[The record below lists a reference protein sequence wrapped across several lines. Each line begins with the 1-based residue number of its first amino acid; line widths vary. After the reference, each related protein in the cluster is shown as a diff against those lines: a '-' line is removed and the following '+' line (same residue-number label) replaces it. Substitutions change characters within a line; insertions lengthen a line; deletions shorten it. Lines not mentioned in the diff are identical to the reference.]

1 MKKAIQGAVLFGL
14 LTALNLHPS
23 TAHAQGTAFTYQ
35 GRLNDGANPATGSYD
50 LRFGIYSAAAGG
62 TAYGTLTNAATGI
75 TNGLF
80 TVALD
85 FGSVFDGTS
94 YWLEIG
100 VRTNGTD
107 AFTTLSQRQPVTP
120 TPYAVYAGTVN
131 AAGIS
136 GTYGNAVTLSNAANR
151 FTGNGSG
158 LANVNAT
165 SLGGQAVN
173 NFWNTGG
180 NGHTTD
186 GLNFIG
192 TTDNQALDFKVS
204 NVRALRLEPTA
215 LGAPNLIGGSAA
227 NGITSGGMADT
238 IAGGDGNSIDI
249 FGDPPIVATANHSV
263 ISGGYQNHIQNA
275 DLGII
280 AGGDANII
288 TNAPDAVISGGQ
300 GNFIGDLPDNGGIGS
315 DSLIAGGANN
325 RIFHSHYSS
334 IGGGAGNVVTNAN
347 GGLVGGGEYNTIYGF
362 GGLADTI
369 AGGEGNII
377 TNGGCASIGG
387 GYLNVVGDGLHNST
401 YATIPGGYG
410 NYAVGAYSF
419 AAGYF
424 AQATNQGAFVWS
436 DSLATP
442 FGLFSSAANNE
453 FAVRARGG
461 VRLVTDGAGLTVDG
475 LHVNV
480 PASSL
485 SSGAHSII
493 AGGIQ
498 NTNYADNATISGGA
512 GNQILLGSDDSTI
525 AGGMN
530 NQIGPNSSISTIG
543 GGSRNQIQT
552 NSLKSTIAG
561 GENNHIYSYTY
572 AATIGGGKD
581 NLVNSWADESTIG
594 GGVGNKVT
602 DSAADA
608 AIGGGANN
616 LVQSSYGSVG
626 GGSLNQIQNNSVQS
640 TIAGGWGNQILAA
653 CIDATIGGGD
663 SNQIGTNSENATIAG
678 GYGNLILAYAHDST
692 IGGGNTNLIGTNAIF
707 TTISGGKS
715 NAGLAQFATVGG
727 GGGNTASGW
736 SSTVG
741 GGGGYGSYNNL
752 DGNVASGAW
761 ATISGG
767 SGNVA
772 SGYGSTVGG
781 GVGYDAYSIPG
792 NTASGNISTIAGGY
806 ANLAAGYVSSIG
818 GGAQN
823 SIGTNATYSTI
834 GGGSLNQIMQNNPF
848 TASTGSTIAGGG
860 GNRILPDTSYASIG
874 GGSENL
880 IQTNSFSSTIAG
892 GCANQILEYSGY
904 ASIGGG
910 YNNQIG
916 TNANASTISGGTNN
930 IIGNNCPDDAIGG
943 GAGNFIE
950 SSAGTSTIGG
960 GSFNSIRKANNV
972 IGIFGATIAGGYYN
986 VAMGLASTV
995 GGGGGYFGTYYG
1007 LEGDGNR
1014 AYGDYSTIGGG
1025 YNNKAVGYE
1034 STIGGGQYNRIGTN
1048 ATSSTIGGGNG
1059 NVISNNVV
1067 NATIPGGFHNTVG
1080 ADMGFAAGGFASA
1093 NHQGSF
1099 VWSDSSGANISTAP
1113 NQFLIS
1119 ASGGVGI
1126 GTNAPQA
1133 SLHVAQNDGSRP
1145 QLTLDQNLAND
1156 YVRIRFRNS
1165 GKADWDI
1172 ALGGPDNS
1180 LNFFANG
1187 VNVMKV
1193 AANGNITTAGT
1204 VNGSSD
1210 RNVKENF
1217 KDISAAQI
1225 LAKVAAL
1232 PISEWNYKQDTSA
1245 THIGPMAQDFYA
1257 AFAVGPDDK
1266 HIAVV
1271 DESGVALAAI
1281 QGLNQKLEARSQ
1293 ELASENAALKS
1304 RLEKLEQI
1312 ITRLT
1317 EGAK

>member
-1 MKKAIQGAVLFGL
+1 MRNLFTVLGL
-14 LTALNLHPS
+14 FVLATLPHPFA
-23 TAHAQGTAFTYQ
+23 TAHARGTAFTYQ
-35 GRLNDGANPATGSYD
+35 GRLNDGVNPATGSYD

-85 FGSVFDGTS
+85 FGSVFDGTG

-107 AFTTLSQRQPVTP
+107 AFTTLTQRQPVTP
-120 TPYAVYAGTVN
+120 TPYAVFAGTVN

-334 IGGGAGNVVTNAN
+334 IGGGAGNNLSN
-347 GGLVGGGEYNTIYGF
+347 GVYSVLGGGSGNKINGASSADTLVGGESNFIN
-362 GGLADTI
+362 LA
-369 AGGEGNII
+369 GH
-377 TNGGCASIGG
+377 ASIGG

-442 FGLFSSAANNE
+442 FDLFSSAANNE

-461 VRLVTDGAGLTVDG
+461 VRFVTDGAGLTVDG
-475 LHVNV
+475 LHVNM

-512 GNQILLGSDDSTI
+512 GNQILSGSDD
-525 AGGMN
+525 
-530 NQIGPNSSISTIG
+530 
-543 GGSRNQIQT
+543 
-552 NSLKSTIAG
+552 
-561 GENNHIYSYTY
+561 
-572 AATIGGGKD
+572 
-581 NLVNSWADESTIG
+581 STIG
-594 GGVGNKVT
+594 GGVGNLIKDAT
-602 DSAADA
+602 ADTT
-608 AIGGGANN
+608 IGGGANN
-616 LVQSSYGSVG
+616 LIRSSYGSVG
-626 GGSLNQIQNNSVQS
+626 GGSRNQIQNNAFQS

-678 GYGNLILAYAHDST
+678 GYGNLILAYST
-692 IGGGNTNLIGTNAIF
+692 GSSIGGGNNNRIGTNAIF
-707 TTISGGKS
+707 TTVSGGLT
-715 NAGLAQFATVGG
+715 NLGLAQFATVGG

-892 GCANQILEYSGY
+892 GCANQILAYSGY
-904 ASIGGG
+904 VSIGGG

-1080 ADMGFAAGGFASA
+1080 ADMGFAAGSFASA

-1187 VNVMKV
+1187 FNIMKV